1 MGRTDHPFLAN
12 FYARQL
18 DLLLS
23 NLVSSYSKY
32 PAVTSSRSTGNRQ
45 LRQTTMTNRR
55 SGAAEIST
63 PRLFLPICQWFAQQ
77 TSFPSS
83 LWTQPRFRSRFS
95 AANWRG
101 CAPKTSISRTDFNR
115 HITAAPRT
123 SSRWPQLSV
132 AAPQPTL
139 HNALALPEHAHPSAF
154 PRQHAW
160 PPVSSRHGARHFTVL
175 RFVHALRR
183 G

>member
-1 MGRTDHPFLAN
+1 MTYYGVT
-12 FYARQL
+12 
-18 DLLLS
+18 
-23 NLVSSYSKY
+23 YSKY

-45 LRQTTMTNRR
+45 PRQRTMTNRR

-63 PRLFLPICQWFAQQ
+63 PRLFLPICQWLTQQ

-83 LWTQPRFRSRFS
+83 LRTQPRLRSRFS

-115 HITAAPRT
+115 HITAAPRR
-123 SSRWPQLSV
+123 SSPWPHLPV

-139 HNALALPEHAHPSAF
+139 HNALALPEHARPSAF
-154 PRQHAW
+154 PRRHAL
-160 PPVSSRHGARHFTVL
+160 PPASSRHGARHFTVL
-175 RFVHALRR
+175 RCVHALRR